1 MRIIVQAGG
10 LGTRLRPLTAN
21 RPKCLVPVH
30 NRPLLF
36 HLLERFRSCSFII
49 IGDYRFEVLSDYL
62 SCFAAEYDYTLLR
75 ASGTGNVSGLAEAL
89 TLVGDEHESIMV
101 IWSDLLLG
109 PEFDPEA
116 LAPGNYMGI
125 LPHSRCSWRFC
136 SGVLEDVP
144 SDTCGVAGC
153 FIFRSRREL
162 EGVPQSGSLTQWLR
176 ERQVAF
182 EPLELT
188 GCREIG
194 TLEALAEL
202 NRGGDP
208 GQRCRPYNQME
219 FTAGQVVKHGLTGEA
234 ERLIRREAQWYRSVT
249 AYGFTAV
256 PAISCWEPLTMERIP
271 GTNLFQASLTAQQR
285 RQTLERVLEA
295 LDWLHERERREA
307 LRADLLA
314 EYCTKTL
321 TRLDSIASVI
331 PGADQDTLLIN
342 GRRCRNPLHRREE
355 LRAAVE
361 RDLME
366 TWFCPIHGDCTL
378 SNILTDAQGQI
389 YFIDARGYFGS
400 QELFGDVRYDWAK
413 LYYSLAGN
421 FDSFNI
427 GRFSLTIGAGGADF
441 AICSSGWEEQAQQ
454 LLEHLPSGS
463 AGELRFIHAII
474 WLSLA
479 SHCWEDY
486 DAMCL
491 AFYHGCELLE
501 PCL

>member
-1 MRIIVQAGG
+1 MKIIVQAGG

-21 RPKCLVPVH
+21 RPKCLVPVN

-36 HLLERFRSCSFII
+36 HLLERFRHCSFII
-49 IGDYRFEVLSDYL
+49 IGDYRFEVLSAYL
-62 SCFAAEYDYTLLR
+62 GCFATAYDCTLLR
-75 ASGTGNVSGLAEAL
+75 AVGTGNVSGLAEAM
-89 TLVGDEHESIMV
+89 TLVGEGESIMV
-101 IWSDLLLG
+101 IWSDLLVG
-109 PEFDPEA
+109 AEFDPEA
-116 LAPGNYMGI
+116 LAPDNYMGI

-136 SGVLEDVP
+136 NGVLEDVP
-144 SDTCGVAGC
+144 SDTCGVGGC
-153 FIFRSRREL
+153 FIFRDRHEL

-202 NRGGDP
+202 KEQGDP

-219 FTAGQVVKHGLTGEA
+219 FSAGHVIKRALTEEA
-234 ERLIRREAQWYRSVT
+234 ARLIRREAQWYRSVT

-256 PAISCWEPLTMERIP
+256 PAISCWEPLTMERIA
-271 GTNLFQASLTAQQR
+271 GTNLFQARLTAAQR
-285 RQTLERVLEA
+285 RQALERVLEA
-295 LDWLHERERREA
+295 LEWLHERERRPA
-307 LRADLLA
+307 AASDLIA
-314 EYCTKTL
+314 EYYTKTL
-321 TRLDSIASVI
+321 ARLDTIAAVV
-331 PGADQDTLLIN
+331 PGANRDTLLIN
-342 GRRCRNPLHRREE
+342 GRRCRNPLHCREE
-355 LRAAVE
+355 LRRAVE
-361 RDLME
+361 RELLE
-366 TWFCPIHGDCTL
+366 THFCPIHGDCTL
-378 SNILTDAQGQI
+378 SNILTDEQGRI

-421 FDSFNI
+421 FDSFNT
-427 GRFSLTIGAGGADF
+427 GDFSLTIGEGSADF
-441 AICSSGWEEQAQQ
+441 AIRSSGWEGHVAQ
-454 LLEHLPSGS
+454 LLERLPPDCTT
-463 AGELRFIHAII
+463 ALCFIHAII